1 MTRQIQQRDDEAEE
15 LVRRR
20 FEDEESE
27 KEKEEEEALEA
38 IEEKLDSDLESWE
51 NATEAEEE
59 AKLRVKVQDDLAL
72 WDKATG
78 ETAENTTGEA
88 LEAIEE
94 KLGHDLD
101 LWENENV
108 NATEQDE
115 ANLKDMIQDD
125 LALWDEATG
134 KTTAKNTPGEAE
146 TAEELDAAMGEKIT
160 TTKGDAQPNE
170 GTDGES
176 SNSSSNNNTN
186 GEPPALK
193 DLVEQEMG
201 AWYNAKA
208 WPTIPPTEYIDTTNT
223 TTTATTDVTDEVPT
237 EETFEDLE
245 NELEQE
251 EIKAE
256 DEEQKIEE
264 ELNNEGYTDGTDPM
278 DDEGEEG
285 MEWNNTAI
293 DADATA
299 QELDESVAA
308 TGKNITT
315 TGEAGIVESIETT
328 STPGEDQEHSGWTG
342 EGDDLNQV
350 PVPTEHQV
358 AAPTPTTTNE
368 WNGPTPTFTFPPAM
382 ETKAC
387 SDLATISDQIQ
398 CRFEE
403 YPFVFYAVLAFVPL
417 LLICCCRRYCCRPSK
432 ESRGEYRAVAAQYG
446 DMSFDN
452 TFSDNY
458 SDDGMSDDDN
468 GMEDV
473 EESWGKSG
481 KRVLEMGT
489 IKKGES
495 NGGLS
500 LEEMNG

>member
-1 MTRQIQQRDDEAEE
+1 M
-15 LVRRR
+15 
-20 FEDEESE
+20 
-27 KEKEEEEALEA
+27 
-38 IEEKLDSDLESWE
+38 W
-51 NATEAEEE
+51 NA
-59 AKLRVKVQDDLAL
+59 
-72 WDKATG
+72 
-78 ETAENTTGEA
+78 
-88 LEAIEE
+88 
-94 KLGHDLD
+94 
-101 LWENENV
+101 
-108 NATEQDE
+108 
-115 ANLKDMIQDD
+115 
-125 LALWDEATG
+125 ATG
-134 KTTAKNTPGEAE
+134 KN
-146 TAEELDAAMGEKIT
+146 IT

-208 WPTIPPTEYIDTTNT
+208 WPTMPPTEYVDTTNT
-223 TTTATTDVTDEVPT
+223 TTTTTTTDTTDEVPT
-237 EETFEDLE
+237 EKTLEDLE
-245 NELEQE
+245 NELEQDE
-251 EIKAE
+251 KEAE
-256 DEEQKIEE
+256 DEEQEIED
-264 ELNNEGYTDGTDPM
+264 ELDSEGYTDGTDPM
-278 DDEGEEG
+278 NDDEDEEG

-299 QELDESVAA
+299 QELDELEAA

-315 TGEAGIVESIETT
+315 TGEAGTTESIESTNGDQPIEGETT
-328 STPGEDQEHSGWTG
+328 SSPGEAQEQSGWTG

-358 AAPTPTTTNE
+358 AAPTPTTIDE
-368 WNGPTPTFTFPPAM
+368 WNGPAPTFTFPPAM
-382 ETKAC
+382 ETKSC

-417 LLICCCRRYCCRPSK
+417 LLICCCRRYCCRPGK

-489 IKKGES
+489 IKKGEP